1 MSICF
6 GKYYSML
13 GVFRLF
19 GCLVFLFLVFKGG
32 CCNVWCLGWCF
43 DVGGVFSGWFF
54 VSILVGIFVR
64 VVFWLV
70 KGRFG
75 V

>member
-19 GCLVFLFLVFKGG
+19 GVFVFLVFKGG
-32 CCNVWCLGWCF
+32 VVMFGVW
-43 DVGGVFSGWFF
+43 VGVLMWVVFF
-54 VSILVGIFVR
+54 LVGFL
-64 VVFWLV
+64 FECFGWDFCASGFLV
-70 KGRFG
+70 GER
-75 V
+75 

>member
-32 CCNVWCLGWCF
+32 VVMFGVW
-43 DVGGVFSGWFF
+43 VGVLMWVVFF
-54 VSILVGIFVR
+54 LVGF
-64 VVFWLV
+64 L
-70 KGRFG
+70 
-75 V
+75 